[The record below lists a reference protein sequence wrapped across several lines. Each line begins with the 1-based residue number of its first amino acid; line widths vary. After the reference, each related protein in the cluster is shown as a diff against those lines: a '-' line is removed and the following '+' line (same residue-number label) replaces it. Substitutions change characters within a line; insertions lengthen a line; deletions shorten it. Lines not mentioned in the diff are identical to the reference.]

1 MKGKPIYDC
10 HQRRRD
16 EVKDEILNWILLN
29 QYDTPLEII
38 TGNSEGMKEVVKG
51 VCKENQISVRESWIN
66 GGILIIDKV

>member
-16 EVKDEILNWILLN
+16 EVRDEILNWIYLN
-29 QYDTPLEII
+29 QHRTPLEII